1 MALLEILAAKSFNQ
15 GAMLN
20 RLFDFLLEGEKHM
33 VLLTFL
39 ELHLSLKVLLVKEL
53 DTLDNSNSIL
63 LPEVLSVPLRVLLVE
78 VIAVSAQFVT
88 LLKALLED
96 FDFGDLYARFDLK
109 HFFVLLVLLDLG
121 RLDLEL
127 TANLGELS

>member
-1 MALLEILAAKSFNQ
+1 MALLKILAAESFDQ

-20 RLFDFLLEGEKHM
+20 GLFNFLLEGEKHM